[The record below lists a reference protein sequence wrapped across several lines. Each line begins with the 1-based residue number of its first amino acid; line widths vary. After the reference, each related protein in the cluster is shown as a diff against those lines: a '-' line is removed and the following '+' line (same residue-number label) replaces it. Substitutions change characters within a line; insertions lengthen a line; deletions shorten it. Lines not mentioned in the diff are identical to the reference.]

1 LGLADSLAEAAA
13 AFAGAAA
20 LGCAA
25 ATGALEEALW
35 LSASHKHYSH
45 RGGGGSSDRHSN
57 STNKYDNESHGSS
70 SSSSSSHQHEPLP
83 LFPCNFH
90 GMLRR
95 VLPTARKA
103 DAAAAVSGLHEPTPL
118 RLTPP
123 LAEEAAWLDMGV
135 TFMAYPSWGDART
148 MLADAVAA
156 SCQRALAGP
165 QDGGGG
171 RAAHAAGS
179 AASAAGSAAAAAA
192 AAAARAEAGGS
203 CVARGLAAA
212 RAAAA
217 VACGDVAALASVV
230 KTRTK
235 EPSDINEVW
244 DMRR

>member
-57 STNKYDNESHGSS
+57 STNNYDNESHGSS
-70 SSSSSSHQHEPLP
+70 SSSSSHQPEPFP
-83 LFPCNFH
+83 LFPCNFR
-90 GMLRR
+90 GPLRR
-95 VLPTARKA
+95 VLPTAREA

-135 TFMAYPSWGDART
+135 TFMAYPAWGDARA

-171 RAAHAAGS
+171 RAAH
-179 AASAAGSAAAAAA
+179 AAGSAAAAAA

-217 VACGDVAALASVV
+217 VACGDVASLASVV
-230 KTRTK
+230 KTRAK

-244 DMRR
+244 DKRR